1 VKYRKGYKYQ
11 LYEDYEIITTII
23 PYGSVSNDYVAID
36 CTGLLTVFKGYAWD
50 GPSGPTFDTK
60 TFMRGSLVHD
70 AIYQLIRHQSIAPH
84 YKAYADILLRD
95 ICIED
100 GMNRIRAWYVYHA
113 VKNFADFAV
122 NPRYIKSIIE
132 V

>member
-1 VKYRKGYKYQ
+1 MKYRKGYKYQ

-70 AIYQLIRHQSIAPH
+70 AINVFEI
-84 YKAYADILLRD
+84 
-95 ICIED
+95 
-100 GMNRIRAWYVYHA
+100 GRAHV
-113 VKNFADFAV
+113 
-122 NPRYIKSIIE
+122 
-132 V
+132 

>member
-1 VKYRKGYKYQ
+1 MKYRKGYKYQ
-11 LYEDYEIITTII
+11 LYEDYEIATTIQ
-23 PYGSVSNDYVAID
+23 PYRNVSNDYVAID
-36 CTGLLTVFKGYAWD
+36 GSGLLTVFKGYAWD

-70 AIYQLIRHQSIAPH
+70 AIYQLIRHKSIALY

-100 GMNRIRAWYVYHA
+100 GMNRIRAWYVYHS

-122 NPRYIKSIIE
+122 NPKYIKQIIE